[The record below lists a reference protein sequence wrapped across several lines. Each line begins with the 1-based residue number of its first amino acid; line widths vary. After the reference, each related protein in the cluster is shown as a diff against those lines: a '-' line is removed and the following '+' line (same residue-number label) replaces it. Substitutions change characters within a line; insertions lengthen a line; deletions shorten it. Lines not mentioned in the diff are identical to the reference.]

1 MRENDFIKQKEH
13 EMRSIE
19 SMRQYERDK
28 QDLALNSMN
37 MLLSTTSS
45 TWSSMTSLIKDSVG
59 EQSAVYKGMFLVQQA
74 FAMTSATINAL
85 QAYNQVLANPWTFD
99 PITKQTAASIT
110 LGMGMAGVGMIAA
123 QTIAGFETGG
133 YTGSGGRKD
142 VAGVVHG
149 QEYVLNAA
157 ATKRVGVGT
166 LDAINSGKG
175 LGGGGGDLI
184 APITVNVSVQSNG
197 DSSVD
202 SQGQSKQLGQMIGN
216 AVRTVIRQ
224 EQRQGG
230 LLSR

>member
-1 MRENDFIKQKEH
+1 M
-13 EMRSIE
+13 
-19 SMRQYERDK
+19 
-28 QDLALNSMN
+28 
-37 MLLSTTSS
+37 
-45 TWSSMTSLIKDSVG
+45 
-59 EQSAVYKGMFLVQQA
+59 
-74 FAMTSATINAL
+74 
-85 QAYNQVLANPWTFD
+85 
-99 PITKQTAASIT
+99 
-110 LGMGMAGVGMIAA
+110 
-123 QTIAGFETGG
+123 
-133 YTGSGGRKD
+133 
-142 VAGVVHG
+142 
-149 QEYVLNAA
+149 NAA